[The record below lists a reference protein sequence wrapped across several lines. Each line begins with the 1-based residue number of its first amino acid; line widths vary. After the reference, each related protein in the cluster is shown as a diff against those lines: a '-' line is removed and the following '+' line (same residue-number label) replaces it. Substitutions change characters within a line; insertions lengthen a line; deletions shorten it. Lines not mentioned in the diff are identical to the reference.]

1 MMGFMGI
8 ILSINT
14 IIEVSHFKVQYEGL

>member
-1 MMGFMGI
+1 MGFMGI